1 MPNIMRILAL
11 AAGAAALWVNAAA
24 AQSGDAEWDKV
35 VAAAEKEGTIII
47 NSQPNLAWREF
58 IQREFAKAYPKITVN
73 LSVIP
78 TEEFMVRVRTERGAG
93 KYLWDVAASGA
104 IGGFSF
110 YKDNII
116 DPILPELVR
125 PDVND
130 PALWGGWDEALVDKP
145 HKYVFSM
152 SAYLVGVFYNA
163 KMVPPETVERLG
175 LDAMMDPKYVGKA
188 AWHDPTVAGG
198 GQIYVPLFRQK
209 GDDWVKRFVVDQKVV
224 FYPQQ
229 QGVVEAM
236 ARGTAAFGIGPP
248 VRSLIAPYLQAGA
261 ATQVDIRGFGNKP
274 ESNLISIGG
283 NCLYV
288 FNNRPH
294 PNATRVFVNWMLQKD
309 VQYALAK
316 ALDMTSRRQDVPPTA
331 PPDEIPI
338 KGAKYLAPQAEE
350 NFAALMGGSKFIED
364 LRKSMR

>member
-1 MPNIMRILAL
+1 MSNIMRILTL
-11 AAGAAALWVNAAA
+11 AAGVAVLWVNAAV
-24 AQSGDAEWDKV
+24 AQTGDAVWDKV

-58 IQREFAKAYPKITVN
+58 IQREFSKAYPKITVN

-78 TEEFMVRVRTERGAG
+78 TEEFMVRVRTERSAG

-116 DPILPELVR
+116 DPIQPELVR
-125 PDVND
+125 SDVND
-130 PALWGGWDEALVDKP
+130 PALWGGWDEALVDLP

-163 KMVPPETVERLG
+163 KMVPPETIERLG
-175 LDAMMDPKYVGKA
+175 LDAMMQPQYVGKA

-209 GDDWVKRFVVDQKVV
+209 GDDWLKRFVVDQKVV

-261 ATQVDIRGFGNKP
+261 ASQVDIRGFGNKP

-350 NFAALMGGSKFIED
+350 NFSALTQGSKFIED